1 MSAAPKYVPDPD
13 GRNADFYHHLVQG
26 QLHLQQCED
35 CARFLHPPRFRCA
48 GCGSLALVFLPS
60 EGRGRLFSWTV
71 THRPVD
77 PGWAAEGLPWATVV
91 IEMEEGV
98 RLVGGWRGQLE
109 ELRLDLEVEV
119 EIEPAG
125 ENFAFLYFRPSG
137 QES

>member
-1 MSAAPKYVPDPD
+1 MSAPPKYTPDPD
-13 GRNADFYHHLVQG
+13 GRNADFYQHLVQG
-26 QLHLQQCED
+26 RLHLQQCED

-60 EGRGRLFSWTV
+60 EGRGRVFSWTV

-98 RLVGGWRGQLE
+98 RLVGGWRGELD

-137 QES
+137 QEG